1 MLAVQGGILG
11 GHKSAPVLHKH
22 MLSHPSFSSPL
33 INEDLPSGTQLVFT
47 LNNRFFRHQACYS
60 LLPAKPGG
68 QADRVV
74 SLCKYKVV
82 GTDSVV
88 RSPSSE
94 RTPLCHARV
103 KSSLKPVNRSLSRDH
118 SYRLPYLIWQKL
130 VVTLEIG
137 DHFFLKVNWTLAKSF
152 LGIQKWKIVC
162 SVSVTH
168 GQRNFKDTNPLMSSL
183 LVIFAW
189 GVEAIL

>member
-11 GHKSAPVLHKH
+11 GHKSAPVSYKH

-33 INEDLPSGTQLVFT
+33 INKDLPARPQLVFT

-82 GTDSVV
+82 G
-88 RSPSSE
+88 
-94 RTPLCHARV
+94 LF
-103 KSSLKPVNRSLSRDH
+103 VNLGPHEKGSINTT
-118 SYRLPYLIWQKL
+118 YMY
-130 VVTLEIG
+130 TL
-137 DHFFLKVNWTLAKSF
+137 L
-152 LGIQKWKIVC
+152 
-162 SVSVTH
+162 
-168 GQRNFKDTNPLMSSL
+168 
-183 LVIFAW
+183 
-189 GVEAIL
+189 